1 MSRKNK
7 VIYTCIAL
15 LLSSALLPGCAS
27 GQNTQTAA
35 PSASAAQQSASGT
48 EQGAVSVTQPQ
59 VTFDADDSY
68 TAWDEGNATAIAFSG
83 TAASVSGAGAS
94 VSGNCVTITSP
105 GTYVLTGT
113 LAEGQLIVDAGKDDV
128 VRLILNGVSMHC
140 STSSPLYAKQAGKT
154 VVSLAPGTENTL
166 SDGSDYVFPDAE
178 SDEPNA
184 TLFCKDDL
192 TINGTGSLTVE
203 AQYNNGIASK
213 DTLKIMEGQIT
224 IDAADDAILG
234 RDLLVVQDGTVTL
247 RAQDDGLKSTNDTDA
262 AKGSIVILGGTLD
275 IAAQGD
281 GIQAYAGLF
290 ISGGDLRIVT
300 AGGSANAAAHT
311 DGNEMVRGG
320 GFPSAEQTAQ
330 EDETSAKGLK
340 AGGLLSI
347 TDGTFDLDTLDDAL
361 HSNGAL
367 TVSGGTFNLATGDD
381 ALHADGALSVSGG
394 TLDIS
399 ACYEGLEGTSIDIS
413 GGEIALVASDDGIN
427 ASDGSETASQGLAA
441 PGSGGNSN
449 CTITISGGTIYV
461 DASGDG
467 LDSNG
472 SITMSGGTLLISGP
486 VNDGNGALDFDGSF
500 EVTGGLLIAAGSAGM
515 VQTPTQQ
522 DSQNILSMTCTAQQA
537 AGTPIVLT
545 DKEGN
550 TLASFTPGKAFRN
563 VILSLPSLAADSE
576 YALTCGDNT
585 VSFTAAEGI
594 TYLNESGV
602 TTGGMGGNMGGT
614 GNGRMPG
621 GDGQMPRGGNGAP
634 RN

>member
-7 VIYTCIAL
+7 VFYTCIAL
-15 LLSSALLPGCAS
+15 LLSSALLPGCTS
-27 GQNTQTAA
+27 GQNAQSSAA
-35 PSASAAQQSASGT
+35 SSTSAAQQSASGT

-68 TAWDEGNATAIAFSG
+68 TAWDEGSATAIAFSG
-83 TAASVSGAGAS
+83 TAASVSGAGVS

-113 LAEGQLIVDAGKDDV
+113 LEEGQLIVDAGKEDV
-128 VRLILNGVSMHC
+128 VRLVLNGVSMHC

-192 TINGTGSLTVE
+192 TLNGTGSLTIN
-203 AQYNNGIASK
+203 AQFNNGIASK

-234 RDLLVVQDGTVTL
+234 RDLLVVQGGTVTL

-262 AKGSIVILGGTLD
+262 AKGSIVISGGQLD
-275 IAAQGD
+275 ITSQGD

-290 ISGGDLRIVT
+290 ISGGELRIVT
-300 AGGSANAAAHT
+300 ASGSANAAMRT
-311 DGNEMVRGG
+311 DCNEMVRG

-367 TVSGGTFNLATGDD
+367 TVSGGTFTLATGDD
-381 ALHADGALSVSGG
+381 ALHADGALSVSDG

-427 ASDGSETASQGLAA
+427 ASDGSEATSQGMAA
-441 PGSGGNSN
+441 PGSVGNSN
-449 CTITISGGTIYV
+449 CAISISGGTIYV

-522 DSQNILSMTCTAQQA
+522 GSQNILSMTCTAQQA

-550 TLASFTPGKAFRN
+550 TLASFTPNKAFRN
-563 VILSLPSLAADSE
+563 VILSLPDLVADSE

-602 TTGGMGGNMGGT
+602 TTGGMGDNMGGI

-621 GDGQMPRGGNGAP
+621 GDGQTPRGGNGAP

>member
-7 VIYTCIAL
+7 VFYTCIAL
-15 LLSSALLPGCAS
+15 LLSSALLPGCTS
-27 GQNTQTAA
+27 GQNAQSSAA
-35 PSASAAQQSASGT
+35 SSTSAAQQSASGT

-68 TAWDEGNATAIAFSG
+68 TAWDEGSATAIAFSG
-83 TAASVSGAGAS
+83 TAASVSGAGVS

-113 LAEGQLIVDAGKDDV
+113 LEEGQLIVDAGKEDV
-128 VRLILNGVSMHC
+128 VRLVLNGVSMHC

-192 TINGTGSLTVE
+192 TLNGTGSLTIN
-203 AQYNNGIASK
+203 AQFNNGIASK

-234 RDLLVVQDGTVTL
+234 RDLLVVQGGTVTL

-262 AKGSIVILGGTLD
+262 AKGSIVISGGQLD
-275 IAAQGD
+275 ITSQGD

-290 ISGGDLRIVT
+290 ISGGELRIVT
-300 AGGSANAAAHT
+300 ASGSANAAAHT
-311 DGNEMVRGG
+311 DGNEMVRG

-347 TDGTFDLDTLDDAL
+347 TNGTFDLDTLDDAL

-367 TVSGGTFNLATGDD
+367 TISGGTLALATGDD
-381 ALHADGALSVSGG
+381 ALHADGALSVSDG

-427 ASDGSETASQGLAA
+427 ASDGSETTSQGMAA

-449 CTITISGGTIYV
+449 CAITISGGTIYV

-515 VQTPTQQ
+515 AQTPTQQ
-522 DSQNILSMTCTAQQA
+522 GSQNILSMTCTAQQA

-550 TLASFTPGKAFRN
+550 TLASFTPDKAFRN

-614 GNGRMPG
+614 GNGRIPG
-621 GDGQMPRGGNGAP
+621 GDGQTPREGNGAP

>member
-1 MSRKNK
+1 MNRKKK
-7 VIYTCIAL
+7 VLYTCIAL
-15 LLSSALLPGCAS
+15 ILSSALLPGCAS
-27 GQNTQTAA
+27 GQNAQSSSAS
-35 PSASAAQQSASGT
+35 SASAAQQSASSA

-59 VTFDADDSY
+59 VTFDEDDSY
-68 TAWDEGNATAIAFSG
+68 TAWDEGSATAIVFSG
-83 TAASVSGAGAS
+83 TTASVSGAGAS
-94 VSGNCVTITSP
+94 VSGSCVTINSP

-113 LAEGQLIVDAGKDDV
+113 LDEGQLIVDAGKEDV
-128 VRLILNGVSMHC
+128 VRLVLNGVSMHC

-166 SDGSDYVFPDAE
+166 SDGSEYVFADAE

-192 TINGTGSLTVE
+192 TLNGTGSLTIN
-203 AQYNNGIASK
+203 AQFNNGIASK

-224 IDAADDAILG
+224 VDAADDTILG
-234 RDLLVVQDGTVTL
+234 RDLLVVQGGTVTL

-262 AKGSIVILGGTLD
+262 AKGSIVISGGQLD
-275 IAAQGD
+275 ITSQGD

-290 ISGGDLRIVT
+290 ISGGELRIVT

-311 DGNEMVRGG
+311 GGNDMARGD
-320 GFPSAEQTAQ
+320 FVNAAQTAQ
-330 EDETSAKGLK
+330 EDEASTKGLK
-340 AGGLLSI
+340 AGGLLAI
-347 TDGTFDLDTLDDAL
+347 TGGTFDLDTQDDAL

-367 TVSGGTFNLATGDD
+367 TISGGTLTLATGDD
-381 ALHADGALSVSGG
+381 ALHADGAL
-394 TLDIS
+394 TLSDGQIDIS
-399 ACYEGLEGTSIDIS
+399 TCYEGLEGMTIDIS

-427 ASDGSETASQGLAA
+427 ASDGNEAAGQGMAA

-449 CTITISGGTIYV
+449 CAITISGGTIYV

-472 SITMSGGTLLISGP
+472 SITMSGGTLLVSGP
-486 VNDGNGALDFDGSF
+486 VNDGNGALDFDSSF

-515 VQTPTQQ
+515 AQTPTQQ
-522 DSQNILSMTCTAQQA
+522 GSQNILSMTCTAQQA
-537 AGTPIVLT
+537 AGTEIILT
-545 DKEGN
+545 DKDGN
-550 TLASFTPGKAFRN
+550 TLASFTPNKAFRN
-563 VILSLPSLAADSE
+563 VILSLPDLVADSE
-576 YALTCGDNT
+576 YTLSCGGNT
-585 VSFTAAEGI
+585 VSFTASEGI

-602 TTGGMGGNMGGT
+602 TTGTTGGMGGGA

-621 GDGQMPRGGNGAP
+621 GDGQTPRGGNGAP